1 MGFYMLILQKICH
14 YVIQMHLLS
23 ELIVDK
29 LAQIARRFMKCTYSA
44 LIK

>member
-1 MGFYMLILQKICH
+1 
-14 YVIQMHLLS
+14 MHLLS

-29 LAQIARRFMKCTYSA
+29 LAQIARRFIKCTYSA